1 MNFRLNLPLLFL
13 VEGDVPFGQ
22 SSFALAILQYYE
34 TDLGEVLVVV
44 DFICLKRGKL
54 TILKC
59 LGCSENVSYVR
70 ACPRRLLPMER
81 GVRNNN
87 EEGLL

>member
-34 TDLGEVLVVV
+34 TDLGFVSRRRFYFLET
-44 DFICLKRGKL
+44 GKL

-59 LGCSENVSYVR
+59 LGCSEM
-70 ACPRRLLPMER
+70 CPT
-81 GVRNNN
+81 
-87 EEGLL
+87 